1 MCYTAFLF
9 YFYRMSKSNSYL
21 KKIKDRA
28 AKNLMEGKAFLQK
41 NDEREEVVT
50 LPSGLQYEILTHG
63 DGKIPGR
70 KDKVLC
76 HYKGILLNDE
86 VFDSSYKRKF
96 PAAFLVNELIKGW
109 QEALQLMPVGSK
121 WKLYIPPHLAY
132 GFEALTPSS
141 GGNCTLIFEMELLLI
156 L

>member
-1 MCYTAFLF
+1 MFYTAFLF
-9 YFYRMSKSNSYL
+9 YFYRMSKPNSYL
-21 KKIKDRA
+21 KKIKDQA
-28 AKNLMEGKAFLQK
+28 AKNLMEGQAFLQK
-41 NDEREEVVT
+41 NAEREEVVT
-50 LPSGLQYEILTHG
+50 LPSGLQYEIFIHG

-76 HYKGILLNDE
+76 HYKGMLLNEE
-86 VFDSSYKRKF
+86 VFDSSYKRKC
-96 PAAFLVNELIKGW
+96 PAAFLVSELIKGW

-141 GGNCTLIFEMELLLI
+141 GGNCTLIFEMELLSI